1 MHRLSSSLII
11 LILALAIVPT
21 ASAHAPIGSGDNE
34 SLDTAPRVA
43 DPTKSWAIYGELHE
57 GGEANYYQF
66 DAAQGQRIHLMLLTT
81 TSAADATFT
90 PGLVLMG
97 PGLPSRGA
105 VPSFVQTPPGA
116 TLLAQSGARPATATY
131 EAFGPS
137 AYLQLADIALDA
149 PASGTYVVA
158 VQNADRGGHYGL
170 AIGDRESFTLA
181 EWLLNP
187 FSLLSVYTW
196 ERQSLALVLAPAL
209 AVMALGLWLLIRRQ
223 LGGRRLDVIGWLAA
237 LAGLACLGT
246 GATVAAQ
253 MLWSLSQAPADGL
266 VMVTLLFALLP
277 VLMGG
282 LALRLAVRSSNQWTG
297 RSRLYLVLLCAGAL
311 LVWAGYLIGPALAL
325 VAAILPAK
333 WAGLPALQT
342 QARASRGKLPP
353 RPIA

>member
-1 MHRLSSSLII
+1 MKRLSSSLII

-34 SLDTAPRVA
+34 SLATATRVT
-43 DPTKSWAIYGELHE
+43 DPTKSWAIYGALHE

-66 DAAQGQRIHLMLLTT
+66 DAAQGQHIHLTLLTT
-81 TSAADATFT
+81 TAAEDATFT
-90 PGLVLMG
+90 PSLVLMG
-97 PGLPSRGA
+97 PGLPSQGT

-116 TLLAQSGARPATATY
+116 AVLAQSGARPAQATY

-137 AYLQLADIALDA
+137 AYRQLADLALDA

-170 AIGDRESFTLA
+170 AIGDRESFTLS

-196 ERQSLALVLAPAL
+196 ERQNLALLLAPAL
-209 AVMALGLWLLIRRQ
+209 AVLALGLWLLVRRH
-223 LGGRRLDVIGWLAA
+223 LGGRRLDLMGWLAA

-246 GATVAAQ
+246 GATVLSQ

-266 VMVTLLFALLP
+266 VIVTVLFALLP
-277 VLMGG
+277 ALVGG
-282 LALRLAVRSSNQWTG
+282 LTLRLAVRSAGQWTG
-297 RSRLYLVLLCAGAL
+297 RRRTHAICSR
-311 LVWAGYLIGPALAL
+311 
-325 VAAILPAK
+325 
-333 WAGLPALQT
+333 
-342 QARASRGKLPP
+342 R
-353 RPIA
+353 